1 MPWKTQSLGFVE
13 AASQVFPE
21 CDEPRTH
28 VAASEFASATIQE
41 IASAVPD
48 KPLEENFEE
57 ESSRLAES
65 LKSCR
70 SVVNDY
76 RVMLTGNHAVPSPE
90 KSERSNARE

>member
-1 MPWKTQSLGFVE
+1 VE

-21 CDEPRTH
+21 CDEPRTYG
-28 VAASEFASATIQE
+28 AASEFAFATFQE
-41 IASAVPD
+41 IASAVSD
-48 KPLEENFEE
+48 KPFEEIEE

-76 RVMLTGNHAVPSPE
+76 RVILTGNHAVPS
-90 KSERSNARE
+90 SEESDSDARE

>member
-1 MPWKTQSLGFVE
+1 
-13 AASQVFPE
+13 
-21 CDEPRTH
+21 
-28 VAASEFASATIQE
+28 
-41 IASAVPD
+41 VPD

>member
-1 MPWKTQSLGFVE
+1 ME
-13 AASQVFPE
+13 AASQLFPE

-28 VAASEFASATIQE
+28 VAASEFAFATFQE
-41 IASAVPD
+41 IESAVPD
-48 KPLEENFEE
+48 KPFEENFEE

-76 RVMLTGNHAVPSPE
+76 RVMLTGDHALPSPE
-90 KSERSNARE
+90 KSEKSDARE

>member
-1 MPWKTQSLGFVE
+1 M
-13 AASQVFPE
+13 
-21 CDEPRTH
+21 
-28 VAASEFASATIQE
+28 
-41 IASAVPD
+41 PD

-76 RVMLTGNHAVPSPE
+76 RVMLTGNHALPLPE
-90 KSERSNARE
+90 ESENSDARE

>member
-28 VAASEFASATIQE
+28 GAASEFAFATFQE
-41 IASAVPD
+41 IVSAVPD
-48 KPLEENFEE
+48 KPFEENFEE

-76 RVMLTGNHAVPSPE
+76 RVMLTGNHAVPLPE
-90 KSERSNARE
+90 ESENSDARE